1 MVRMGQVLSFIR
13 KNHSYI
19 ALFALLSVLIGT
31 PSFAQYI
38 ELGGQKPPPDDEN
51 KKDERIFQ
59 SIQANVDKDG
69 GSVHVFW
76 EYKDWFKKD
85 KDQSKYS
92 VKLYRFQD
100 QPTSWKDTKK
110 SEPLKLLDV
119 SKNYFKDQPE
129 PRKAYYYA
137 IFAFK
142 DGNIHS
148 QYIQDGVNLA
158 TLINYDPLIEK
169 IFKSIAVSPKNEIDQ
184 IVVISWEYTKK
195 FRALEG
201 FQDHKIELYRVKKN
215 LESMNQLRED
225 DMIAKLFAE
234 RNYFDDTPPEEL
246 GTYHYAV
253 FVRKHGALYP
263 QNLQLGINWIRPVFF
278 RSNNSAISQGNLEK
292 ILKNHY
298 YRKDYRN
305 TVRKLEPYKKSPDEN
320 IRRLALFY
328 TGLALFKEEKFKE
341 SMAYF
346 VHPSV
351 VQYDK
356 ERAKFWLQRVMERI
370 KKQ

>member
-1 MVRMGQVLSFIR
+1 MR
-13 KNHSYI
+13 KNHNYI
-19 ALFALLSVLIGT
+19 SLFVLLAVLATT

-38 ELGGQKPPPDDEN
+38 ELEGGGKKPPPEEN
-51 KKDERIFQ
+51 VPDGKNKNDERIFQ

-85 KDQSKYS
+85 ENLDKYL

-100 QPTSWKDTKK
+100 QPTSWEDAEKGKL
-110 SEPLKLLDV
+110 LKMLDV
-119 SKNYFKDQPE
+119 SKNYFQDQPE

-142 DGNIHS
+142 DGDIYS
-148 QYIQDGVNLA
+148 KYIQEGVNLA
-158 TLINYDPLIEK
+158 ALINYDPLIEK
-169 IFKSIAVSPKNEIDQ
+169 IFKSIVASPKDEKI
-184 IVVISWEYTKK
+184 VISWEYAEE
-195 FRALEG
+195 FRAIEG
-201 FQDHKIELYRVKKN
+201 FQDHKIELYRFQRDLK
-215 LESMNQLRED
+215 SIQQLHEED
-225 DMIAKLFAE
+225 LIAKLFAE
-234 RNYFDDTPPEEL
+234 RNYFDDTLPEEV
-246 GTYHYAV
+246 GTYHYAI
-253 FVRKHGALYP
+253 FVKRNGVLYP
-263 QNLQLGINWIRPVFF
+263 KNLQLGINWISPVFF
-278 RSNNSAISQGNLEK
+278 RSRSAAISLENLEK

-305 TVRKLEPYKKSPDEN
+305 TVRKLEPYKKSTDEN

-328 TGLALFKEEKFKE
+328 TGLALFKEAKFKE

-351 VQYDK
+351 VQFDK
-356 ERAKFWLQRVMERI
+356 ERAQFWFRRVMERI
-370 KKQ
+370 KKR